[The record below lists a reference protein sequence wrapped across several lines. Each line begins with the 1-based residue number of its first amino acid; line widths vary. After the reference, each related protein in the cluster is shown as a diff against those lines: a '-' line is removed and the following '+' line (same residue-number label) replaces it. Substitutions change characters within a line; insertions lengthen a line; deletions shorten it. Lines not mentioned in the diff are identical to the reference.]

1 MTFAINVDVF
11 LNSIMFLVEVDKLEF
26 ERWYYDNT
34 KMITNE
40 EHDQMLNDILDSN
53 SCMGF
58 TIKTDNGSYVVYLRE
73 AYKDMYVV
81 HEIYHAI
88 NKMLMSACVHHDMDD
103 EPFAYTLGYVVNE
116 YYNRVDEFKSKKSQ
130 C

>member
-1 MTFAINVDVF
+1 MIFVINVDVF
-11 LNSIMFLVEVDKLEF
+11 LNSIMFLVEVDKSEF

-34 KMITNE
+34 KLITSE
-40 EHDQMLNDILDSN
+40 EHDQMLQDILNPN

-58 TIKTDNGSYVVYLRE
+58 TVKTDSGGYVVYLRE

-88 NKMLMSACVHHDMDD
+88 NKLLMSAGVHHGMDD
-103 EPFAYTLGYVVNE
+103 ETFAYTLGYVVNE
-116 YYNRVDEFKSKKSQ
+116 YYNKIDELKGKKS
-130 C
+130 

>member
-1 MTFAINVDVF
+1 
-11 LNSIMFLVEVDKLEF
+11 
-26 ERWYYDNT
+26 
-34 KMITNE
+34 
-40 EHDQMLNDILDSN
+40 
-53 SCMGF
+53 
-58 TIKTDNGSYVVYLRE
+58 
-73 AYKDMYVV
+73 MYVV

-88 NKMLMSACVHHDMDD
+88 NKMLMSAGVHHDVDD

>member
-1 MTFAINVDVF
+1 MIFVINVDVF
-11 LNSIMFLVEVDKLEF
+11 LNSIMFLVEVDKSEF

-34 KMITNE
+34 KLINSE
-40 EHDQMLNDILDSN
+40 EHDQMLQDILNPN

-58 TIKTDNGSYVVYLRE
+58 TVKTDGGGYVVYIRE

-88 NKMLMSACVHHDMDD
+88 NKLLMSAGVHHDMDD
-103 EPFAYTLGYVVNE
+103 ETFVCSFAGFLTEMMYSWEADGTFGAT
-116 YYNRVDEFKSKKSQ
+116 K
-130 C
+130 